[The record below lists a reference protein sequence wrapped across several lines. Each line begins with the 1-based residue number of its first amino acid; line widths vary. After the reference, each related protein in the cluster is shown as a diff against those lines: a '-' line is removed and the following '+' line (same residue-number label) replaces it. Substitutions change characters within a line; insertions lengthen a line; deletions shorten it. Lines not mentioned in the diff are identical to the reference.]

1 MATATL
7 KFIPS
12 TRLTFGGDTTQDNAT
27 YYGTLTF
34 SAAADVYLTGGIAAL
49 TGFALKN
56 LGPYADRAPLE
67 VRFYSQAGQG
77 WKYLWNN
84 ATSKL
89 MVFSG
94 GASGAAT
101 TADIE
106 LTNNTALN
114 ATTPTISTDV
124 VAFAAVFPRSIS

>member
-7 KFIPS
+7 KFNINNKA
-12 TRLTFGGDTTQDNAT
+12 LLGDVTQDLIT
-27 YYGTLTF
+27 YFGTVTF

-49 TGFALKN
+49 TGSALKN
-56 LGPYADRAPLE
+56 LGPFADRAPLE
-67 VRFYSQAGQG
+67 VRVYSQNGQG
-77 WKYLWNN
+77 WKYLWNP

-94 GASGAAT
+94 GASGANT

-114 ATTPTISTDV
+114 ATTPTISTDIV
-124 VAFAAVFPRSIS
+124 TFAAVFPRSIA